1 MNDQRGT
8 VDGSVH
14 QVGDPPNDGS
24 DLNGERG
31 ADLSLTPLFD
41 PPFGG
46 RPTTNPDEPT
56 EEAPAAS
63 LVGSLSVLTLSD
75 VLSLLASTSQTGELQ
90 VVSDSVDGRL
100 WLEDGQFSNAHVGA
114 ASTIGQAVFELACVT
129 EGWFYFTAGLT
140 SSSGQP
146 TVPVNAVLEEVRPQV
161 DEWLGLRSE
170 VPLEAMVAL
179 SPTPPGQDVQIR
191 SDQWQVLTTVGNAGY
206 SVKTVID
213 LIGGDQIAGLRTL
226 RDLRTAG
233 LIVLEM
239 APSGPAPAMARS
251 PFTSMSDDVA
261 PVTVLP
267 SPSPSL
273 VGYADVL
280 VSDDPPP
287 PPPDVEPVVGNG
299 DQNFR
304 SLAEVAIMPPPIA
317 GDPWAP
323 TAPAPTAETNGSGD
337 HGVA

>member
-14 QVGDPPNDGS
+14 KVGESPNDAS
-24 DLNGERG
+24 DMNGDG
-31 ADLSLTPLFD
+31 ATDLSLTPLFD

-46 RPTTNPDEPT
+46 RPTSSPAEPT

-90 VVSDSVDGRL
+90 VVSDAVDGRL

-129 EGWFYFTAGLT
+129 EGWFYFTAGQT

-146 TVPVNAVLEEVRPQV
+146 TVPVIAVLEEVRPQV
-161 DEWLGLRSE
+161 DEWLDLRSQ

-191 SDQWQVLTTVGNAGY
+191 SDQWRVLTTVGNAGY

-213 LIGGDQIAGLRTL
+213 LIGGDQIVGLRTL
-226 RDLRTAG
+226 SDLRSAG
-233 LIVLEM
+233 LIVLEA
-239 APSGPAPAMARS
+239 APSGQASTVARS
-251 PFTSMSDDVA
+251 PFTTSEDVA
-261 PVTVLP
+261 QVTLLSAP
-267 SPSPSL
+267 SS
-273 VGYADVL
+273 VGYADVN
-280 VSDDPPP
+280 VDDGAPPP
-287 PPPDVEPVVGNG
+287 PPGVEPAVGDG
-299 DQNFR
+299 DRKFQ

-317 GDPWAP
+317 GDPWA